1 MLKFEVEEENLRAA
15 HRAEI
20 FRPLSAAVTSWAQL
34 PVFTGQ
40 SDQRQEFVQG
50 VVRSFSTH
58 RLLAGPAGRSI
69 QTIFSYIMY
78 VLIYILHMY
87 IHYIQGVPLKFNFTY
102 WGLFSGQ
109 FVDYTLYTLSR

>member
-1 MLKFEVEEENLRAA
+1 MFEVEEENLRAA

-20 FRPLSAAVTSWAQL
+20 LRPLSAGVSSWAQL

-58 RLLAGPAGRSI
+58 RLLAGPI
-69 QTIFSYIMY
+69 FIHNVYTYYVHTIHHTGCPRKGGLKTKSHFLGHPIDTQDNPSFS
-78 VLIYILHMY
+78 
-87 IHYIQGVPLKFNFTY
+87 F
-102 WGLFSGQ
+102 
-109 FVDYTLYTLSR
+109 